1 MKIVVLDGYAL
12 NPGDLSWEAFESL
25 GEVKLY
31 PRTEEKDILTRC
43 LGAEV
48 VITNKTPLKKETL
61 EQLPELRYIGVLATG
76 YDVVDIGYA
85 AERNIPVTNIPSY
98 GSESVAQMVFALI
111 LEFTNQVALHSLS
124 VKEGEWTKSKDFCY
138 FKTPL
143 LELSNKTM
151 GIIGLGAI
159 GEKVAR
165 IALGFNMKVIAFSRR
180 RNIAFPGEKN
190 FSYGNLEDVFSQS
203 DFISLNVPLTEFTKG
218 IINKD
223 SIALM
228 KPGAYLIN
236 TSRGKLIEEQHLAEA
251 LNSGAIA
258 GAALDVLSVE
268 PPTEDNPLLKAKN
281 CIITPHIAWGTHE
294 ARSRLMDTA
303 YNNLKAFLEGE
314 PINVVNY

>member
-1 MKIVVLDGYAL
+1 M
-12 NPGDLSWEAFESL
+12 
-25 GEVKLY
+25 
-31 PRTEEKDILTRC
+31 
-43 LGAEV
+43 
-48 VITNKTPLKKETL
+48 
-61 EQLPELRYIGVLATG
+61 
-76 YDVVDIGYA
+76 
-85 AERNIPVTNIPSY
+85 
-98 GSESVAQMVFALI
+98 
-111 LEFTNQVALHSLS
+111 
-124 VKEGEWTKSKDFCY
+124 
-138 FKTPL
+138 
-143 LELSNKTM
+143 
-151 GIIGLGAI
+151 
-159 GEKVAR
+159 
-165 IALGFNMKVIAFSRR
+165 
-180 RNIAFPGEKN
+180 
-190 FSYGNLEDVFSQS
+190 EDVFSQS